1 MRFERSR
8 GGDPEAR
15 GVGPSAGGPEY
26 NIAFQPLGADGLRAH
41 VEGTA
46 SLDATVAYWR
56 AILAQIAQ
64 RQSKHLLLID
74 ELRGEPLDARD
85 WQRLV
90 QAMSGK
96 GLEEVRI
103 AHVKPHGLERIEYCE
118 IYANEAGLHAR
129 VFDDERAASL
139 WLRYG
144 ESAPE

>member
-8 GGDPEAR
+8 GNDAEAP
-15 GVGPSAGGPEY
+15 GVAQGQGGPQY
-26 NIAFQPLGADGLRAH
+26 TIAFQPNGADGLRAH

-46 SLDATVAYWR
+46 SLETTIAYWR
-56 AILAQIAQ
+56 AILAQLAE
-64 RQSKHLLLID
+64 RRSKSLLLID

-90 QAMSGK
+90 QAMTGK
-96 GLEEVRI
+96 GLEQVRI